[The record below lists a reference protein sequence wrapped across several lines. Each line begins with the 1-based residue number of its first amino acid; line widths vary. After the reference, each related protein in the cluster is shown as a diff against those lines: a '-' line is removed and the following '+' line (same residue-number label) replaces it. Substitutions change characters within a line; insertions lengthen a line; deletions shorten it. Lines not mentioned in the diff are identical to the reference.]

1 MADENVIPGNEFGN
15 ASEGAEQVAIGGAE
29 QAAER
34 VSAQRPVVRNSQFGG
49 TLPPPPPPN
58 PKTQDQENSGN
69 SFAPSF
75 TPAEPL
81 QSQSELVQSQ
91 SAEISSMQPTET
103 LQVQPTE
110 VLQAQPTEVEQ
121 PYIAAPP
128 QHYGSV
134 SQAPVADSAQAPV
147 ADSTI
152 FATAP
157 LGATSGSVLAPPIS
171 EKSQKGPGWLA
182 LISAV
187 LIATLLGGALGVGVM
202 TLRYNGTRPVSLAT
216 SEAQIEPVVNSSG
229 EAPDWEAIAATVGP
243 SVVSIQVRSAN
254 AQGSGSGV
262 IIDQKGYVLTNE
274 HVISGAQDITVTLSD
289 GRLYTAEIMGE
300 DASTD
305 LAVIKIQNPPDNL
318 SVAALGNSDELKVGQ
333 AVTAIGNPLGLSS
346 TMTTGIIS
354 ALNRPVVTSGAE
366 DSTSQQTSVVT
377 NAVQV
382 DAAINPGNSGGPV
395 FDAQG
400 RVVAIASSIASTSS
414 INGSTAGNIGIGF
427 GIPINLAKN
436 ISAQLIENGVAEHAY
451 LGVRISDGVAE
462 YGSESRLGA
471 VVRTVESGTPAA
483 EAKLQPEDVIISV
496 DGKDVVSGVSLTG
509 YIRQYKSGDK
519 VTLVIAR
526 NGELQEL
533 DVTLETRKDQ

>member
-1 MADENVIPGNEFGN
+1 MTDENLVPGNESGDN
-15 ASEGAEQVAIGGAE
+15 TPTENLKP
-29 QAAER
+29 ER
-34 VSAQRPVVRNSQFGG
+34 EPAQRPVVRNSTPVGTSSTEQVSQTQSLSESSWQSAQTQPIQGTFGASAQPQQESSLG
-49 TLPPPPPPN
+49 ATPSTIVTEPPLAPTTPIQ
-58 PKTQDQENSGN
+58 TI
-69 SFAPSF
+69 APS
-75 TPAEPL
+75 A
-81 QSQSELVQSQ
+81 
-91 SAEISSMQPTET
+91 
-103 LQVQPTE
+103 
-110 VLQAQPTEVEQ
+110 
-121 PYIAAPP
+121 
-128 QHYGSV
+128 V
-134 SQAPVADSAQAPV
+134 STDIVRVSDAIAPVAAK
-147 ADSTI
+147 
-152 FATAP
+152 
-157 LGATSGSVLAPPIS
+157 
-171 EKSQKGPGWLA
+171 EKRGPGWIA

-187 LIATLLGGALGVGVM
+187 LIATIMGGALGVGVM
-202 TLRYNGTRPVSLAT
+202 TLRYDGTRPATLPT
-216 SEAQIEPVVNSSG
+216 SEAKIEPVVDAVGDS
-229 EAPDWEAIAATVGP
+229 PDWEAVAAAVGP
-243 SVVSIQVRSAN
+243 SVVSIQVSSAS

-262 IIDQKGYVLTNE
+262 IIDQNGNVLTNE
-274 HVISGAQDITVTLSD
+274 HVISGAQNITVTLSD
-289 GRLYTAEIMGE
+289 GRLYDAEIVGE

-318 SVAALGNSDELKVGQ
+318 SVAALGDSSELEVGQ

-366 DSTSQQTSVVT
+366 EAGVQQTAVVT

-382 DAAINPGNSGGPV
+382 DAAINPGNSGGPI

-414 INGSTAGNIGIGF
+414 INGFTAGSIGIGF

-462 YGSESRLGA
+462 YGAESRLGA
-471 VVRTVESGTPAA
+471 VVRTVETGTPAA
-483 EAKLQPEDVIISV
+483 EAKLQPEDVIVAV

-533 DVTLETRKDQ
+533 DVTLQARTDE